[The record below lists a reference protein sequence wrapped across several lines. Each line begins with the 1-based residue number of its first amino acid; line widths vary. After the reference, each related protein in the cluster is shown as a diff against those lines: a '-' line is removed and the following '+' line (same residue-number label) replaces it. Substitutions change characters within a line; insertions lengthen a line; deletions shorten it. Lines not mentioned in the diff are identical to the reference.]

1 MSSTSRPTG
10 LDAVR
15 CYLRDNLALAALLAV
30 CASAGPAAA
39 QVTAEEPPI
48 TGVFPDAALSVGAG
62 IGLGN
67 GLSDNVFARLRL
79 GGLLADEPFIV
90 NLGVTGEVGG
100 LAELGAGAELEVNH
114 FGGLWLQ
121 VNGSRVDGAQYMG
134 HLALGYT
141 LLGVEWQHRF
151 GGSDDNALLFLLRLP
166 IGIWWFMWQH
176 QADAA
181 ARTHAHGSEAGHQ
194 REP

>member
-1 MSSTSRPTG
+1 
-10 LDAVR
+10 VR
-15 CYLRDNLALAALLAV
+15 YLRALPALAALLAAWV
-30 CASAGPAAA
+30 PVDAAMAQAAA
-39 QVTAEEPPI
+39 EERI

-79 GGLLADEPFIV
+79 GGLLAYEPWVV
-90 NLGVTGEVGG
+90 NLGITGEVGG
-100 LAELGAGAELEVNH
+100 LAELGLGGELEVNH

-121 VNGSRVDGAQYMG
+121 LNGSRVDGAQYMG
-134 HLALGYT
+134 HLALGFT
-141 LLGVEWQHRF
+141 LFGVEWQHRF

-176 QADAA
+176 QADAT
-181 ARTHAHGSEAGHQ
+181 ARSSSSEAGHQ

>member
-1 MSSTSRPTG
+1 M
-10 LDAVR
+10 
-15 CYLRDNLALAALLAV
+15 RDLGALLTLAALLVAGLPAGSAV
-30 CASAGPAAA
+30 AQAAA
-39 QVTAEEPPI
+39 EERRI
-48 TGVFPDAALSVGAG
+48 TGAFPDAALSVGAG

-79 GGLLADEPFIV
+79 GGLLAYEPWIV
-90 NLGVTGEVGG
+90 NLGITGEVGG
-100 LAELGAGAELEVNH
+100 LAELGVGGELEINH

-121 VNGSRVDGAQYMG
+121 LNGSRVDGAQYMG
-134 HLALGYT
+134 HLALGFA
-141 LLGVEWQHRF
+141 LFGVEWQHRF
-151 GGSDDNALLFLLRLP
+151 GGGDDNALVFLLRLP

-181 ARTHAHGSEAGHQ
+181 ARTHARTSSEAGHQ